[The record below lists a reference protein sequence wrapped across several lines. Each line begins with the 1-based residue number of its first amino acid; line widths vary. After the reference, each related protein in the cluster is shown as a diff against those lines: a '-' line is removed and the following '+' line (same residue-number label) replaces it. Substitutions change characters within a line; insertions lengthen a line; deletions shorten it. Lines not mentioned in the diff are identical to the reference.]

1 MKRIYLS
8 IIACSAIILGLC
20 CSCNDTMDDK
30 DEVESG
36 WSHLPNPTAT
46 VSVTESTYC
55 DALLKVTISELDN
68 VIEYGV
74 QYSKDKDFVNGKYV
88 AASSSDVTET
98 DIKVTGLDEKTT
110 YYLRPYVITRSNIT
124 IFGEPS
130 SLTTAAAP
138 IFALE
143 GTYTATYFSRDEDGS
158 FVDGGTTYKVEIAF
172 VAGSNTEVNII
183 NLWDG
188 GETISGTYDAETG
201 IITVGQNQLLYTD
214 PTYGECFL
222 KPVNNTITN
231 YQPEMS
237 MKFVSLGGSLTT
249 GYYSVVCS
257 LGSFGFFYTTMTHD

>member
-74 QYSKDKDFVNGKYV
+74 LYSKDKDFVNGKYV

-98 DIKVTGLDEKTT
+98 DIKVTDRK
-110 YYLRPYVITRSNIT
+110 
-124 IFGEPS
+124 
-130 SLTTAAAP
+130 
-138 IFALE
+138 
-143 GTYTATYFSRDEDGS
+143 
-158 FVDGGTTYKVEIAF
+158 
-172 VAGSNTEVNII
+172 
-183 NLWDG
+183 
-188 GETISGTYDAETG
+188 
-201 IITVGQNQLLYTD
+201 
-214 PTYGECFL
+214 
-222 KPVNNTITN
+222 
-231 YQPEMS
+231 
-237 MKFVSLGGSLTT
+237 
-249 GYYSVVCS
+249 SVV
-257 LGSFGFFYTTMTHD
+257 